1 MVMDGNWSCCGDHFI
16 MYKSIRRSLC
26 NLVETNPTSILENA
40 GSIPSLAQ
48 WVKDPMLLQ
57 AVV

>member
-1 MVMDGNWSCCGDHFI
+1 
-16 MYKSIRRSLC
+16 MYLSISNIENEINLGFPLWLNGLRTHCSLHEE
-26 NLVETNPTSILENA
+26 V
-40 GSIPSLAQ
+40 GSDLGLAQ